1 MRATELLEALRARGV
16 TFWSGVPCSYLT
28 HAIGLFATTE
38 GFTYVPAANEG
49 EAVAIAAGAAI
60 AGRRA
65 GALMQNSGLGNAV
78 SPLTSLIAPFQI
90 PLLAIVTWRG
100 QPGGKPDEPQHE
112 LMGTITP
119 SLLELVR
126 APALILDPDVARLSE
141 TLDRAMARLAEGG
154 ASSLLVPA
162 GCFENAALDAPPR
175 RERVVGVL
183 EERMSGRASPSRR
196 DVLDAVERAARD
208 RAAVIA
214 TTGYTG
220 RELYAARDAANHLY
234 MVGSMG
240 CASSFALGV
249 ALARTE
255 LPVIVA
261 DGDGAALMRMGAL
274 SAIGHVRPAN
284 LVHVV
289 IDNGAHESTGGQP
302 TTTDTTDLAE
312 VARACGYPRVVRTD
326 DAACVEEV
334 ARSARE
340 LTFVHVRCRA
350 GVTQPLPRP
359 TIAPSQVA
367 SRFAS
372 WIAEARSR

>member
-1 MRATELLEALRARGV
+1 MRATELLDALRVRGV

-49 EAVAIAAGAAI
+49 EAVAIAAGARI
-60 AGRRA
+60 AGRGA

-119 SLLELVR
+119 SLLELVH
-126 APALILDPDVARLSE
+126 APALVLDADAGRLAG
-141 TLDRAMARLAEGG
+141 TLDRAMARLAEGR

-162 GCFENAALDAPPR
+162 GCFDSAEIGAPPR
-175 RERVVGVL
+175 RERVTSVIEDRVAGQ
-183 EERMSGRASPSRR
+183 AAPSRR
-196 DVLDAVERAARD
+196 EVLDAIERAARG

-249 ALARTE
+249 ALARPE

-274 SAIGHVRPAN
+274 SAIGHERPKN

-326 DAACVEEV
+326 DAACVEEI
-334 ARSARE
+334 ARGASE
-340 LTFVHVRCRA
+340 LTFVHVRCRP

-359 TIAPSQVA
+359 TIAPSSVA

-372 WIAEARSR
+372 WIAEVGAR